1 VNSWI
6 LRRARLGRGVG
17 LRRDGHFAK
26 QFHDWALALEYLRL
40 DFGEGHPAW
49 RSLPG
54 ALQISGGLHFEYAN
68 VAGYI
73 RRALK
78 AQGQL
83 MTSDAESGFLADLA
97 AHRVFCCFL
106 PAGEPAREGES
117 APVVAL
123 DDQELLIAL
132 DDGEGCAQGSE
143 QRESTVEGQAGACH
157 DPEEAATQGLE
168 GLQGRK
174 SSMGKLRRRE
184 FGQPRPMVASFSWG
198 QFSWGVKAPTL
209 SQKPR
214 EGWGNQGLSTALDD
228 RDWWAGDFKST
239 GRVFGWAVS
248 CEVKNP
254 TLSQKPRE
262 GWGNRDLSIALKMT
276 GITSLPFSI

>member
-1 VNSWI
+1 V
-6 LRRARLGRGVG
+6 RLWRGVG

-40 DFGEGHPAW
+40 EFGQGHPAG

-54 ALQISGGLHFEYAN
+54 ILQISGGLHFEYAN

-78 AQGQL
+78 AQAML
-83 MTSDAESGFLADLA
+83 IADDAQSGFLEDLA
-97 AHRVFCCFL
+97 AHCVFGCFL
-106 PAGEPAREGES
+106 PTGKPAREGES

-123 DDQELLIAL
+123 NDQELLVAP
-132 DDGEGCAQGSE
+132 DDGEGCAQSAE
-143 QRESTVEGQAGACH
+143 QRESTVKGQAGTCD

-168 GLQGRK
+168 KLQGRK
-174 SSMGKLRRRE
+174 SSMGKLGGRE
-184 FGQPRPMVASFSWG
+184 FGQSRPMVASSSWG
-198 QFSWGVKAPTL
+198 QFSWGVK
-209 SQKPR
+209 
-214 EGWGNQGLSTALDD
+214 D
-228 RDWWAGDFKST
+228 
-239 GRVFGWAVS
+239 
-248 CEVKNP
+248 P